1 MIHNPSTRCQNDI
14 PNASRR
20 QELVDP
26 FLQVGKTDVESWRYY
41 ATFVQT
47 TIELDDD
54 FTGTM
59 VIDFLEFAN
68 IAVFLHDLKEFDN
81 DFA

>member
-1 MIHNPSTRCQNDI
+1 MIHNPSTRRQNYI

-20 QELVDP
+20 QELIDP
-26 FLQVGKTDVESWRYY
+26 FLQVGKSDVETWRDD

-47 TIELDDD
+47 TVELDDD

-59 VIDFLEFAN
+59 VIDFLEFADV
-68 IAVFLHDLKEFDN
+68 AWM
-81 DFA
+81 

>member
-1 MIHNPSTRCQNDI
+1 MIHNPSTRRQNHI

-26 FLQVGKTDVESWRYY
+26 FLQVGKTDVESGGDD
-41 ATFVQT
+41 AAFIQT
-47 TIELDDD
+47 AVELDDN

-68 IAVFLHDLKEFDN
+68 VA
-81 DFA
+81 